1 MNQKIQKLC
10 FDEVFLLISKIIL
23 SDTSQNNVT
32 LPSINGLKKFYS
44 LSFFKK
50 MVYETH
56 FSMLEC

>member
-1 MNQKIQKLC
+1 M
-10 FDEVFLLISKIIL
+10 SKIIL

-32 LPSINGLKKFYS
+32 LPSINGLKEFYS